1 MDSRDRTEPV
11 EELDLATETR
21 MEKQACWQLP
31 LVIELDN
38 ECAIGAAKLL
48 LFPEKVSLVS
58 KQPCFPDN
66 DKAAVWRGMAGG
78 TLNQG
83 SGTIHQYLT
92 SFTLHPQTKTARFQ
106 TIPDLPVC
114 DLSSNKPRLLPSF
127 PPHLR
132 QQCPPSCLE
141 CEFVHLRL
149 LLFPAIHQVDYFQ
162 APLAS
167 RPEFSRVLRSEPAG
181 SQIPP

>member
-58 KQPCFPDN
+58 KQ
-66 DKAAVWRGMAGG
+66 
-78 TLNQG
+78 
-83 SGTIHQYLT
+83 H
-92 SFTLHPQTKTARFQ
+92 
-106 TIPDLPVC
+106 
-114 DLSSNKPRLLPSF
+114 LLP
-127 PPHLR
+127 R
-132 QQCPPSCLE
+132 
-141 CEFVHLRL
+141 
-149 LLFPAIHQVDYFQ
+149 
-162 APLAS
+162 
-167 RPEFSRVLRSEPAG
+167 
-181 SQIPP
+181 